1 MEIVVLVK
9 QVPDTS
15 EVKIDPVKGT
25 LIREGVESIMNPD
38 DACALE
44 LAIRLKEIH
53 GGSITAISMGPP
65 QAREVLQEAI
75 GMGADKAVLLTDKA
89 FAGADTLATSYA
101 LGKCIQQIKG
111 YDLVICGRQAI
122 DGDTA
127 QIGPQVAEFL
137 GIPQI
142 TYVDELDVKDG
153 KVKARRSLEDGYQ
166 EIEAKLPALISVIKG
181 EHAPRYPNMAL
192 LIDACDPNANI
203 TTMNAAD
210 IRAQADLIGLK
221 GSPTWVVRTFSP
233 KCDKCCER
241 LQGDKKEVVKCL
253 LGRLDGKGLL
263 RRG

>member
-25 LIREGVESIMNPD
+25 LIREGVASIMNPD
-38 DACALE
+38 DALALE
-44 LAIRLKEIH
+44 LAIRLKETH

-65 QAREVLQEAI
+65 QAKEVLQEAI
-75 GMGADKAVLLTDKA
+75 GMGADKGILLTDKA

-101 LGKCIQQIKG
+101 LGKCLEHIKDF
-111 YDLVICGRQAI
+111 DLILCGRQAI

-137 GIPQI
+137 GLPQI
-142 TYVDELDVKDG
+142 TYVDELEINDG
-153 KVKARRSLEDGYQ
+153 KAKGRRALEDGYE

-181 EHAPRYPNMAL
+181 LDVPRYPNMAL
-192 LIDACDPNANI
+192 LIDACDPNAQI
-203 TTMNAAD
+203 STLNAAD
-210 IRAQADLIGLK
+210 IKAQADCIGLN

-233 KCDKCCER
+233 KCDKCCEK
-241 LQGDKKEVVKCL
+241 LTGDKKDVVKGL
-253 LGRLDGKGLL
+253 VGRLEGKGLL